1 MAYITLPSKGR
12 GYQLHLDLAQVS
24 QDVALNQSTVSWVLY
39 ITKGSGTGAWTGYS
53 CSWSSSGS
61 SGSIG
66 SYDFRSYSSL
76 TLGSGTF
83 TVTHAADGTGTANSS
98 GSFSESD
105 PDPELGNG
113 TVYASLAL
121 TTIPRATQPT
131 VSPASGNTAATYTIG
146 HTPAVSTFYHDVAY
160 SLDNGATYTNI
171 QTNIVGTDVSTDW
184 TPAHSLIPNAGSL
197 TAILR
202 VITRQTSGGTIIGT
216 KTVSLPLTVPS
227 SVKPTISSVAWADA
241 QVSAPD
247 MPTLMGGSGRFVQ
260 GWSKLKP
267 TVTSAG
273 AGGSTVTGVEVTQ
286 NGQVTPSGTAFGLP
300 IALSGSVPYSA
311 IATDSRA
318 RTSDVYANTVDVT
331 AYNFPNLPTPTVT
344 RTSDAGGT
352 TPSPTGTYLAITPAA
367 SVSTLIFGAAEKN
380 LLEWRVRIKQAGG
393 AYSTVQDWTAS
404 TVSGNTWTTKYVAA
418 GPYLSS
424 NEYVVEVSIRDVF
437 GKNGYSTSSTVVT
450 KEVTVPSEL
459 VFMDW
464 DGNSG
469 IGLGGYRRYG
479 MLDVHGDIYAPKL
492 YATDLY
498 QGGYRA
504 FDLSKIASGAQTA
517 AKTDNTLVVTPLGL
531 ASTEPL
537 VEVFTANGTWTKP
550 TGCKSV
556 QVICIGGGGGGG
568 SGKTGAAGTHR
579 GGGSGGGGAAYTS
592 ETRPASALASTV
604 AVTVGSGG
612 AGGASVATSNTSGKP
627 GSPGGSS
634 TFGKHV
640 VAAGGGNGL
649 GGSTATVAGGTGG
662 SQGYLSGSG
671 GGQGIA
677 NTTPPNL
684 TAGAAARGGAG
695 GGGGNGITTAN
706 AAGAGGTGTY
716 PFAFYDGTPSVAAGG
731 TVNGGA
737 GGTKAEEELY
747 LPGYGGG
754 GGGGGNPAVPAGGAG
769 GAGGAGSRG
778 AGGGGGGGCLN
789 GSSSGAGG
797 AGGPG
802 IVIVTSYF

>member
-1 MAYITLPSKGR
+1 MAYIVLPSKGR
-12 GYQLHLDLAQVS
+12 GYELHLDLAQVS
-24 QDVALNQSTVSWVLY
+24 QNVALNQSTVSWVLY

-61 SGSIG
+61 GGSIG
-66 SYDFRSYSSL
+66 GYDFRSYSSL

-83 TVTHAADGTGTANSS
+83 VVTHAADGTGTANTS
-98 GSFSESD
+98 GSFSETD

-146 HTPAVSTFYHDVAY
+146 HTPAASTFYHDVAY

-202 VITRQTSGGTIIGT
+202 VITRETSGGTIIGT

-227 SVKPTISSVAWADA
+227 SVKPTISSVTWDDA

-344 RTSDAGGT
+344 RTSDSGGT

-367 SVSTLIFGAAEKN
+367 SVSSLIFGAAQKN
-380 LLEWRVRIKQAGG
+380 LLEWRVRTKLVGG
-393 AYSTVQDWTAS
+393 SYTTIQDWTA
-404 TVSGNTWTTKYVAA
+404 TGVSGNTWTTKYVAA

-424 NEYVVEVSIRDVF
+424 AEYVVEVSIRDVF
-437 GKNGYSTSSTVVT
+437 GKNGYNTAQTIVT
-450 KEVTVPSEL
+450 REITVPSES

-464 DGNSG
+464 DGTSG
-469 IGLGGYRRYG
+469 VGLGKYRQNG
-479 MLDVHGDIYAPKL
+479 MLDVNGDVYAPKL

-556 QVICIGGGGGGG
+556 HVIVIGGGGGGG
-568 SGKTGAAGTHR
+568 SGRRGAAASAR
-579 GGGSGGGGAAYTS
+579 GGGSGGGGGSYS
-592 ETRPASALASTV
+592 SLMLPSSILGSTV
-604 AVTVGSGG
+604 AVTVGAAGAGGAAVTANDTIGNPGVDGGDSRFGEHVKAAGGTAGKAGKTPPAPAGG
-612 AGGASVATSNTSGKP
+612 AGGAYGMETGTT
-627 GSPGGSS
+627 GGSGAVS
-634 TFGKHV
+634 
-640 VAAGGGNGL
+640 AAGGSVAN
-649 GGSTATVAGGTGG
+649 STGRGP
-662 SQGYLSGSG
+662 SG
-671 GGQGIA
+671 GGGGGCISTG
-677 NTTPPNL
+677 NT
-684 TAGAAARGGAG
+684 AFAGGAG
-695 GGGGNGITTAN
+695 GPAFGWYTA
-706 AAGAGGTGTY
+706 AAGFPAGG
-716 PFAFYDGTPSVAAGG
+716 A
-731 TVNGGA
+731 VNGGA
-737 GGTKAEEELY
+737 GETKAADASY
-747 LPGYGGG
+747 QPGYGGG
-754 GGGGGNPAVPAGGAG
+754 GGGGGNPAGGAG
-769 GAGGAGSRG
+769 GTGGAGTNYGS
-778 AGGGGGGGCLN
+778 GGGGGGGSLN
-789 GSSSGAGG
+789 GSNSGAGG
-797 AGGPG
+797 AGAAGVVV
-802 IVIVTSYF
+802 VISYF

>member
-24 QDVALNQSTVSWVLY
+24 QNVALNQTTVSWVLY
-39 ITKGSGTGAWTGYS
+39 ITKGTGSGAFTSYS

-66 SYDFRSYSSL
+66 GFNFSGYSSL

-83 TVTHAADGTGTANSS
+83 TVTHAADGTGTANTS

-131 VSPASGNTAATYTIG
+131 VSPTSGNTAATYTIG
-146 HTPAVSTFYHDVAY
+146 HTPAASTFYHDVAY

-202 VITRQTSGGTIIGT
+202 VITRETSGGTIIGT

-227 SVKPTISSVAWADA
+227 SVKPTISSVTWDDA

-273 AGGSTVTGVEVTQ
+273 AGGSTVTSVAVTQ

-300 IALSGSVPYSA
+300 VAVSGSVPYSA
-311 IATDSRA
+311 IATDSRV

-424 NEYVVEVSIRDVF
+424 NEYVVEVSIRDLF

-479 MLDVHGDIYAPKL
+479 LLDVHGDIYA
-492 YATDLY
+492 DNVY
-498 QGGYRA
+498 QGGYRVA
-504 FDLSKIASGAQTA
+504 DLS
-517 AKTDNTLVVTPLGL
+517 LL
-531 ASTEPL
+531 ATTTVKGL
-537 VEVFTANGTWTKP
+537 VELSTDAETATGTATNLATTPASVASAYYTKTLLDGGQLDTRYYTETEINGLVTNNAFIGSRRMIPP
-550 TGCKSV
+550 TVAK
-556 QVICIGGGGGGG
+556 
-568 SGKTGAAGTHR
+568 
-579 GGGSGGGGAAYTS
+579 SGGGTVVIDADGTVRVSVSGPTAISLNDIFQLGKNYEIDIIALNSAASNNAFRFRTGGTDYSGASGYVWGGFYDTITWIGNQA
-592 ETRPASALASTV
+592 
-604 AVTVGSGG
+604 GSGYG
-612 AGGASVATSNTSGKP
+612 LVNNGPLLSVNGKTTMWTKLFILNKDNTSTYGFHYL
-627 GSPGGSS
+627 SNSRD
-634 TFGKHV
+634 
-640 VAAGGGNGL
+640 
-649 GGSTATVAGGTGG
+649 G
-662 SQGYLSGSG
+662 SQQTVFNGSGDCGSAQNTGFTLISG
-671 GGQGIA
+671 GG
-677 NTTPPNL
+677 TFS
-684 TAGAAARGGAG
+684 AGTQ
-695 GGGGNGITTAN
+695 IK
-706 AAGAGGTGTY
+706 
-716 PFAFYDGTPSVAAGG
+716 VW
-731 TVNGGA
+731 
-737 GGTKAEEELY
+737 ELK
-747 LPGYGGG
+747 
-754 GGGGGNPAVPAGGAG
+754 
-769 GAGGAGSRG
+769 
-778 AGGGGGGGCLN
+778 
-789 GSSSGAGG
+789 
-797 AGGPG
+797 
-802 IVIVTSYF
+802 

>member
-1 MAYITLPSKGR
+1 MAYIVLPSKGR
-12 GYQLHLDLAQVS
+12 GYELHLDLAQVS
-24 QDVALNQSTVSWVLY
+24 QNVALNQSTVSWILY
-39 ITKGSGTGAWTGYS
+39 IVKGTGSGAFTSYS

-66 SYDFRSYSSL
+66 GFNFSGYSSL

-83 TVTHAADGTGTANSS
+83 TVTHAADGTGTANTS

-131 VSPASGNTAATYTIG
+131 VSPTSGNTAATYTIG

-227 SVKPTISSVAWADA
+227 SVKPTISSVMWDDA

-247 MPTLMGGSGRFVQ
+247 MPALMGGSGCFVQ

-273 AGGSTVTGVEVTQ
+273 AGGSTVTSVAVTQ

-300 IALSGSVPYSA
+300 VALSGSVPYSA
-311 IATDSRA
+311 IATDSRV

-418 GPYLSS
+418 GPYPSS
-424 NEYVVEVSIRDVF
+424 NEYVVEVSIRDLF
-437 GKNGYSTSSTVVT
+437 GKNGYNTSSTVVT
-450 KEVTVPSEL
+450 KEITVPSEF

-479 MLDVHGDIYAPKL
+479 MLDVHGDIYADKL

-537 VEVFTANGTWTKP
+537 VEVFTANDTWTKP

-556 QVICIGGGGGGG
+556 HVIVIGGGGGGG
-568 SGKTGAAGTHR
+568 SGRRGAAASAR
-579 GGGSGGGGAAYTS
+579 GGGSGGGGGSYS
-592 ETRPASALASTV
+592 SLMLPSSILGSTV
-604 AVTVGSGG
+604 AVTVG
-612 AGGASVATSNTSGKP
+612 
-627 GSPGGSS
+627 
-634 TFGKHV
+634 
-640 VAAGGGNGL
+640 
-649 GGSTATVAGGTGG
+649 
-662 SQGYLSGSG
+662 
-671 GGQGIA
+671 
-677 NTTPPNL
+677 
-684 TAGAAARGGAG
+684 
-695 GGGGNGITTAN
+695 
-706 AAGAGGTGTY
+706 AAGAGGAAVTANDTIGNPGGDGGDSQFGEHVKASGGVGGKAGNTTSQTGGAGGDYGLQTGNNGGSG
-716 PFAFYDGTPSVAAGG
+716 AVGVAGGSVATSADRGPSGGGGGGCISTGNASFAGGAGGPAFGWYTAAAGFPAGG
-731 TVNGGA
+731 TTNGGA
-737 GGTKAEEELY
+737 GGTKAADASY
-747 LPGYGGG
+747 QPGYGGG
-754 GGGGGNPAVPAGGAG
+754 GGGGGNPAGGAG
-769 GAGGAGSRG
+769 GTGGAGTNYGS
-778 AGGGGGGGCLN
+778 GGGGGGGSLN
-789 GSSSGAGG
+789 GSNSGAGG
-797 AGGPG
+797 AGAAGVVV
-802 IVIVTSYF
+802 VISYF

>member
-1 MAYITLPSKGR
+1 MAYIVLPSKGR
-12 GYQLHLDLAQVS
+12 GYELHLDLTQVS
-24 QDVALNQSTVSWVLY
+24 QNVALNQSTVSWILY
-39 ITKGSGTGAWTGYS
+39 IVKGTGSGAFTSYS

-66 SYDFRSYSSL
+66 GFNFSGYSSL

-83 TVTHAADGTGTANSS
+83 TVTHAADGTGTANAS
-98 GSFSESD
+98 GSFSETD

-227 SVKPTISSVAWADA
+227 SVKPTISSVTWDDA

-273 AGGSTVTGVEVTQ
+273 AGGSTVTSVAVTQ

-300 IALSGSVPYSA
+300 VALSGSVPYSA
-311 IATDSRA
+311 IATDSRV

-393 AYSTVQDWTAS
+393 AYSTVQDWTA
-404 TVSGNTWTTKYVAA
+404 TGVSGNTWTTKYVAA

-437 GKNGYSTSSTVVT
+437 GKNGYNTSSTVIT
-450 KEVTVPSEL
+450 KEITVPSEF

-479 MLDVHGDIYAPKL
+479 MLDVHGDIYA
-492 YATDLY
+492 DNVY
-498 QGGYRA
+498 QGGYRVA
-504 FDLSKIASGAQTA
+504 DLS
-517 AKTDNTLVVTPLGL
+517 LL
-531 ASTEPL
+531 ATTSVKGL
-537 VEVFTANGTWTKP
+537 VELATNAETATGTDTARATTPASVASAFYSKTLLDGGQLDNRYYTETEINALFAGVKQGQVPSSVAVGSGSASVASDGTVTFTAVS
-550 TGCKSV
+550 SV
-556 QVICIGGGGGGG
+556 ALNAVFDGLGMDAYEVYILLQAAGAAYQYLRLR
-568 SGKTGAAGTHR
+568 AAGTNSSGSVYNRVNHQTTLSAGPTR
-579 GGGSGGGGAAYTS
+579 GASNPSTEFAYVGAQNTNAAYLTARVTIFNPKKTS
-592 ETRPASALASTV
+592 PNTSHAIVESVSSASDRYKWSEF
-604 AVTVGSGG
+604 GQG
-612 AGGASVATSNTSGKP
+612 AGGHDGLALIASA
-627 GSPGGSS
+627 S
-634 TFGKHV
+634 TMTGLMKV
-640 VAAGGGNGL
+640 VK
-649 GGSTATVAGGTGG
+649 
-662 SQGYLSGSG
+662 
-671 GGQGIA
+671 IA
-677 NTTPPNL
+677 
-684 TAGAAARGGAG
+684 
-695 GGGGNGITTAN
+695 
-706 AAGAGGTGTY
+706 
-716 PFAFYDGTPSVAAGG
+716 
-731 TVNGGA
+731 
-737 GGTKAEEELY
+737 
-747 LPGYGGG
+747 
-754 GGGGGNPAVPAGGAG
+754 
-769 GAGGAGSRG
+769 
-778 AGGGGGGGCLN
+778 
-789 GSSSGAGG
+789 
-797 AGGPG
+797 
-802 IVIVTSYF
+802 